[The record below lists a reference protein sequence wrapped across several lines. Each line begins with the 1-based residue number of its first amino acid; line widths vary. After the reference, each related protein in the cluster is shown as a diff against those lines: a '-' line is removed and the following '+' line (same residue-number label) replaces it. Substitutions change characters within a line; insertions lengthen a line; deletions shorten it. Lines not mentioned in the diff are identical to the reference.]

1 MVKMKTQFVCQNC
14 AASYSKWAGRCENC
28 GEWNTLVEQE
38 AISTAQS
45 SVAKAGHSGKKLLVQ
60 PVKLAK
66 ADKSTERIST
76 EISDLDIVLGGGI
89 VPGSVTLL
97 AGQPGIGKSTLL
109 LQVAAMV
116 AKGHSVLY
124 ISGEESAHQ

>member
-1 MVKMKTQFVCQNC
+1 MKTQFVCQNC
-14 AASYSKWAGRCENC
+14 GSSYSKWSGRCDNC

-38 AISTAQS
+38 AVSTAQS

-60 PVKLAK
+60 PVRLAK
-66 ADKSTERIST
+66 ADKSTARMST
-76 EISDLDIVLGGGI
+76 HIDDLDTVLGGGI

-109 LQVAAMV
+109 LQLASLI
-116 AKGHSVLY
+116 AKDKPVLY
-124 ISGEESAHQ
+124 ISGERLWLR